1 MGIINVNSPGKRRNQ
16 ARRTI
21 AEALRLLHG
30 RTALDAETKDL
41 IALIVFSLREI
52 EQGVEESA
60 TAWEKR
66 DYFRKADQLRTEWAW
81 AGKTAAALSKVL
93 SAGWWEDLP
102 DLLARLL
109 PHFQDVT
116 VNKLTRS
123 PELWQGCYA
132 RLLQDEASK
141 SQISKSQIR

>member
-21 AEALRLLHG
+21 AEALRHLYSKG
-30 RTALDAETKDL
+30 NLDAEAKDL
-41 IALIVFSLREI
+41 AALIVFSLREI

-60 TAWEKR
+60 AAWEKR

-102 DLLARLL
+102 DLLTNLL

-123 PELWQGCYA
+123 PKLWQGCYA

-141 SQISKSQIR
+141 SPISKSQIC

>member
-1 MGIINVNSPGKRRNQ
+1 MGIINVNSPGKRRSQ

-21 AEALRLLHG
+21 AEALRHLYSK
-30 RTALDAETKDL
+30 ASLDAEAKDL
-41 IALIVFSLREI
+41 AALIVFSLREI

-60 TAWEKR
+60 AAWEKR

-81 AGKTAAALSKVL
+81 AGKTAAALTKVL

-123 PELWQGCYA
+123 PALWQGCYA
-132 RLLQDEASK
+132 RLLRE
-141 SQISKSQIR
+141 

>member
-1 MGIINVNSPGKRRNQ
+1 MGVINVNSPGKRRSQ

-21 AEALRLLHG
+21 AEALRHLYSK
-30 RTALDAETKDL
+30 RDLDAEAKDL
-41 IALIVFSLREI
+41 AALIVFSLREI

-60 TAWEKR
+60 AAWEKR

-81 AGKTAAALSKVL
+81 AGKTAAALTKVL

-102 DLLARLL
+102 DLLAHLL

-132 RLLQDEASK
+132 RLLQEARDVRST
-141 SQISKSQIR
+141 

>member
-1 MGIINVNSPGKRRNQ
+1 MGIINVNSPGKRRSQ

-21 AEALRLLHG
+21 AEALRHLYSK
-30 RTALDAETKDL
+30 ASLDAEAKDL
-41 IALIVFSLREI
+41 AALIVFSLREI

-60 TAWEKR
+60 AAWEKR

-81 AGKTAAALSKVL
+81 AGKTAAALTKVL

-123 PELWQGCYA
+123 PALWQGCYA
-132 RLLQDEASK
+132 RLLQEAVT
-141 SQISKSQIR
+141 

>member
-1 MGIINVNSPGKRRNQ
+1 MGIINVNSPGKRRSQ

-21 AEALRLLHG
+21 AEALRHLYSK
-30 RTALDAETKDL
+30 ASLDAEAKDL
-41 IALIVFSLREI
+41 AALIVFSLREI

-60 TAWEKR
+60 AAWEKR

-81 AGKTAAALSKVL
+81 AGKTAAALTKVL

-123 PELWQGCYA
+123 PALWQGCYA
-132 RLLQDEASK
+132 RLLQE
-141 SQISKSQIR
+141 

>member
-1 MGIINVNSPGKRRNQ
+1 MGIINVNSPGKRRSQ

-21 AEALRLLHG
+21 AEALRHLYSKA
-30 RTALDAETKDL
+30 TLDAEAKDL
-41 IALIVFSLREI
+41 AALIIFSLREI

-60 TAWEKR
+60 AAWEKR

-81 AGKTAAALSKVL
+81 AGRTAAALTKVL

-141 SQISKSQIR
+141 SQFR

>member
-1 MGIINVNSPGKRRNQ
+1 MGIINVNSPGKRRSQ

-21 AEALRLLHG
+21 AEALRHLYSK
-30 RTALDAETKDL
+30 RNPDAEAKDL
-41 IALIVFSLREI
+41 AALIVFSLREI

-60 TAWEKR
+60 AAWEKR

-102 DLLARLL
+102 DLLAHLL

-141 SQISKSQIR
+141 AQVSKSQLP

>member
-1 MGIINVNSPGKRRNQ
+1 MGIINVNSPGKRRSQ

-21 AEALRLLHG
+21 AEALRHLYSK
-30 RTALDAETKDL
+30 ASLDAEAKDL
-41 IALIVFSLREI
+41 AALIVFSLREI

-60 TAWEKR
+60 AAWEKR

-81 AGKTAAALSKVL
+81 AGKTAAALTKVL

-123 PELWQGCYA
+123 PALWQGCYA

-141 SQISKSQIR
+141 SQISKSQIS